1 MYSGDLTQHLRQTQQ
16 ESSVLISLSSNQ
28 HSESALTLVAL
39 HFFIGLPTAY
49 LNSHTFSNED
59 FGVGFSAG
67 HHLVL
72 LRTDCSNVGTF
83 DRKILLSL
91 FKGYH

>member
-39 HFFIGLPTAY
+39 HFFIGLPTGNYTYIITAK
-49 LNSHTFSNED
+49 LSNL
-59 FGVGFSAG
+59 A
-67 HHLVL
+67 
-72 LRTDCSNVGTF
+72 
-83 DRKILLSL
+83 K
-91 FKGYH
+91 